1 MAAILFRPQICQA
14 ETLWGC
20 IERRFLWLKLKNAR
34 YHIRFIQSIKMF
46 DNILLYFSFHT
57 ISLNNLTK
65 LDSYAKAVNC
75 QQFNCI
81 NTGGT
86 KELP

>member
-1 MAAILFRPQICQA
+1 M
-14 ETLWGC
+14 
-20 IERRFLWLKLKNAR
+20 
-34 YHIRFIQSIKMF
+34 KMF